1 MNVTG
6 MLSKLNI
13 NTYIVLTAVIALQ
26 ISCRLHTINDHKL
39 SLYKFNDTDLG

>member
-6 MLSKLNI
+6 MLSKLNK

-26 ISCRLHTINDHKL
+26 IYNVDYIP
-39 SLYKFNDTDLG
+39 